1 MGQLWLFPRESFKY
15 VQHGP
20 RHVTID
26 DNEAAAYDAHKPPNK
41 KTRFRMLSKSHPEES
56 GRLMALAQ
64 QDIDGSWRLYSQLAS
79 LPCGTN
85 SDASLRG
92 DSDE

>member
-1 MGQLWLFPRESFKY
+1 
-15 VQHGP
+15 
-20 RHVTID
+20 
-26 DNEAAAYDAHKPPNK
+26 
-41 KTRFRMLSKSHPEES
+41 MLSKSHPEES